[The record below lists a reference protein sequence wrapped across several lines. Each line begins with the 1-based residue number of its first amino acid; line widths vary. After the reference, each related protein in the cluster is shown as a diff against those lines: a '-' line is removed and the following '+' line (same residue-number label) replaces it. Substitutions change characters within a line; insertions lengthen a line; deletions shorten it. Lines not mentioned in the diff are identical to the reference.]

1 MRGFLLHADVSES
14 TRATLAPFL
23 DDDHVPFSVL
33 LACHTETKE
42 RVASED
48 GVVPPF
54 DELTRG
60 SRVHFA
66 PQAPKPKVLVPVHGP
81 RYARPL
87 TATLE
92 WSPELQRI
100 LAAIRA
106 EQEEFEY
113 ERMKGRRLSDL
124 ASPDA
129 AHLVE
134 DPKAVSKVLIGSF
147 NVFFTAASVFV
158 AVMWIGPTISD
169 NVAWR
174 VMAAFSLAMI
184 ILAGEGW
191 LAYRS
196 AFQRKME

>member
-1 MRGFLLHADVSES
+1 MRDFLLHADVSEP

-33 LACHTETKE
+33 FACHTEAKE
-42 RVASED
+42 RVASKD

-60 SRVHFA
+60 SRVYFA
-66 PQAPKPKVLVPVHGP
+66 PQAPKPK
-81 RYARPL
+81 
-87 TATLE
+87 
-92 WSPELQRI
+92 SPELQRI
-100 LAAIRA
+100 LDAIRA

-113 ERMKGRRLSDL
+113 ERMTGRRLIDSKL
-124 ASPDA
+124 ALPDA
-129 AHLVE
+129 AQLAG

>member
-1 MRGFLLHADVSES
+1 MRDFLLHVNVSEA
-14 TRATLAPFL
+14 TRVTLAPFL

-33 LACHTETKE
+33 LACHAEAKE
-42 RVASED
+42 RSASED

-60 SRVHFA
+60 SRVYIA
-66 PQAPKPKVLVPVHGP
+66 PPAPKPK
-81 RYARPL
+81 
-87 TATLE
+87 
-92 WSPELQRI
+92 SPELQRI
-100 LAAIRA
+100 LAAICA

-113 ERMKGRRLSDL
+113 ERMTGRRLSDNDLGDPAQL
-124 ASPDA
+124 A
-129 AHLVE
+129 E

-158 AVMWIGPTISD
+158 AVVWIGPTISD

>member
-1 MRGFLLHADVSES
+1 MGIGLFMTSRMRDFLLHADVSEP

-23 DDDHVPFSVL
+23 DHPCLDDDHVPFS
-33 LACHTETKE
+33 
-42 RVASED
+42 
-48 GVVPPF
+48 
-54 DELTRG
+54 LTRG
-60 SRVHFA
+60 SRVYFA
-66 PQAPKPKVLVPVHGP
+66 PPKPKPK
-81 RYARPL
+81 
-87 TATLE
+87 
-92 WSPELQRI
+92 SPELQRI
-100 LAAIRA
+100 LDVIRA
-106 EQEEFEY
+106 EQEESEY
-113 ERMKGRRLSDL
+113 ERMTGRHLSDSDL

-129 AHLVE
+129 AQLGE